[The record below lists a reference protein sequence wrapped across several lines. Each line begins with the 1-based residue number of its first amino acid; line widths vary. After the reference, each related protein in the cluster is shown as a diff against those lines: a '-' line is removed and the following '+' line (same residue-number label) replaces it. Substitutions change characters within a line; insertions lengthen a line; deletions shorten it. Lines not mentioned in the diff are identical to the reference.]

1 MHPNIFNIIGNF
13 VEIPYYIKSTLGR
26 NALRR
31 SKIMSL
37 RRPTAG
43 GEFCFAEIF
52 FVEKEP
58 KIKGVNPNSGFTPF
72 SFARHG
78 RALTGESPEHAQ
90 IVGSV

>member
-1 MHPNIFNIIGNF
+1 VKNHAPNIFNIIGNF
-13 VEIPYYIKSTLGR
+13 VEIPYYIKSTSGR

-37 RRPTAG
+37 RQPTAG

-58 KIKGVNPNSGFTPF
+58 KIKGVNPKSGFTPF
-72 SFARHG
+72 SVRQQKY
-78 RALTGESPEHAQ
+78 S
-90 IVGSV
+90 I